1 VYISIAKDE
10 GKIPISIERRL
21 CEAKLMGRKS
31 LNGGGMKE
39 IVADSKLVA
48 YCGLYCGAC
57 KSYLKEKFL
66 HVIRMKRQHGAK

>member
-1 VYISIAKDE
+1 
-10 GKIPISIERRL
+10 
-21 CEAKLMGRKS
+21 
-31 LNGGGMKE
+31 MKE